1 MGGVKV
7 LNLLDMVVCEPVIR
21 DVAKTTLVGMSR
33 VIEGPVVR
41 VGNTVMRS
49 MWFSSAN
56 FHAAFSSSALEAAY
70 PYTYIHQ
77 LYFHNNNIFLL
88 FPTQFHTTQQSLYH
102 PKSILSD

>member
-49 MWFSSAN
+49 M
-56 FHAAFSSSALEAAY
+56 
-70 PYTYIHQ
+70 
-77 LYFHNNNIFLL
+77 
-88 FPTQFHTTQQSLYH
+88 
-102 PKSILSD
+102 